1 MTMASAKFAAI
12 TRATA
17 TAISAQTAKKE
28 FAATRQS
35 ARIADTK
42 LTTMSDLNS
51 SALRIAF
58 SAVKM
63 QRITADK
70 REAWLDAKMREAY
83 VAAESA
89 LEIALREADLA
100 KEIAS
105 RGGVKDREFRA
116 AQEDSKELKKV

>member
-1 MTMASAKFAAI
+1 MASAKFATGMI
-12 TRATA
+12 STA
-17 TAISAQTAKKE
+17 TVISAQTAKKE
-28 FAATRQS
+28 FAATS
-35 ARIADTK
+35 LAAKIADTK

-105 RGGVKDREFRA
+105 RGG
-116 AQEDSKELKKV
+116 QKKR

>member
-1 MTMASAKFAAI
+1 MANAKFATGMI
-12 TRATA
+12 STA
-17 TAISAQTAKKE
+17 TVISAQTAKKE
-28 FAATRQS
+28 FAATS
-35 ARIADTK
+35 LAATIADTK

-89 LEIALREADLA
+89 LEFALREADLA
-100 KEIAS
+100 KEIAG
-105 RGGVKDREFRA
+105 RGGVKNRENRA

>member
-1 MTMASAKFAAI
+1 MASAKFAETMHAI
-12 TRATA
+12 ATV
-17 TAISAQTAKKE
+17 TSARFAKKE

-35 ARIADTK
+35 ANADMK
-42 LTTMSDLNS
+42 LMKMSELSS

-58 SAVKM
+58 SAVRM

-70 REAWLDAKMREAY
+70 REAWLDVKMREAFL
-83 VAAESA
+83 AAESA

-105 RGGVKDREFRA
+105 RGGVKDRE
-116 AQEDSKELKKV
+116 KWKTTIKN

>member
-1 MTMASAKFAAI
+1 
-12 TRATA
+12 
-17 TAISAQTAKKE
+17 
-28 FAATRQS
+28 
-35 ARIADTK
+35 
-42 LTTMSDLNS
+42 MSDLNS

-58 SAVKM
+58 CAVKM

-105 RGGVKDREFRA
+105 RGGE
-116 AQEDSKELKKV
+116 KKR